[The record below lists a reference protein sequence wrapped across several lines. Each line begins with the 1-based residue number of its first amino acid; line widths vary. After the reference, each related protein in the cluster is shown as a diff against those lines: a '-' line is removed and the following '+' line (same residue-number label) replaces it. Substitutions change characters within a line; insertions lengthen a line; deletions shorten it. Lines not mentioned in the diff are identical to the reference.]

1 MGFGGAIPALAS
13 PGPEATVREP
23 DAGPSGSR
31 LGPIHKPPNREDGEH
46 VQDTHAEDLASAW
59 EGVRDDLRAELLP
72 ATFALWIDP
81 LTPVSARGSTL
92 YLSAPE
98 SVRTWVERRYLPR
111 LVAAVRRREPE
122 LHDVKLLLGGSRT
135 APEPEPGG
143 AVASSPVRDTQ
154 SFDRFVIGPGN
165 RLAHAA
171 ALAVAEMPGEAY
183 NPLFLHGA
191 PGLGK
196 THLLGAIALYLRRNR
211 PDLTV
216 RCTTAERFTQEFVTA
231 LRSKGAEAFK
241 ERYRGLNVLLI
252 DDVQFLEDK
261 PHTEEEFFHTF
272 NALHEAGGQLVLS
285 CDRPPEA
292 LSRLA
297 ERLRDRFDWGLRVE
311 LAAPD
316 LRTRITLLQHLAGR
330 EPSDAPQPD
339 ALHEIAVR
347 VPSNFRRLEGA
358 LVRVIA
364 RASISGQS
372 PTPGLVREVFE
383 QHPETA
389 APLSPPERS
398 DPGEPSVAEV
408 QQAVCAVLHLSVDD
422 MLSMRRT
429 PQIARARQIAMY
441 LSREATGLTLK
452 SIAREFNRDHSTVL
466 HAIRRVEASLEP
478 GSDSQRALDK
488 SRELLA
494 RHGLPG
500 SAPTAPAIST

>member
-1 MGFGGAIPALAS
+1 
-13 PGPEATVREP
+13 
-23 DAGPSGSR
+23 
-31 LGPIHKPPNREDGEH
+31 
-46 VQDTHAEDLASAW
+46 VQDAHAEDLAAAW
-59 EGVRDDLRAELLP
+59 DGVRDQLRAELP
-72 ATFALWIDP
+72 ASTFALWIDP

-92 YLSAPE
+92 YLRAPE
-98 SVRTWVERRYLPR
+98 SVRTWVRRRYLGR
-111 LVAAVRRREPE
+111 VAAVVRRREPGLRDVE
-122 LHDVKLLLGGSRT
+122 LLPAGASA
-135 APEPEPGG
+135 APEPE
-143 AVASSPVRDTQ
+143 AAAASASRPVQ
-154 SFDRFVIGPGN
+154 PAHSFDRFVIGAGN

-196 THLLGAIALYLRRNR
+196 THLLGAIELYLRRNR

-216 RCTTAERFTQEFVTA
+216 RYTTAERFTQEFVTA

-272 NALHEAGGQLVLS
+272 NALHEAGGQLALS

-316 LRTRITLLQHLAGR
+316 LRTRITLLQHLANR
-330 EPSDAPQPD
+330 EPSDAPEAE
-339 ALHEIAVR
+339 ALREIAVR

-358 LVRVIA
+358 LVRVVA

-383 QHPETA
+383 QHPKA
-389 APLSPPERS
+389 GAPLSPPLRS

-422 MLSMRRT
+422 MLSSRRT
-429 PQIARARQIAMY
+429 PQIARARQLAMY
-441 LSREATGLTLK
+441 LSREATGRTLK
-452 SIAREFNRDHSTVL
+452 SIAHEFNRDHSTVL
-466 HAIRRVEASLEP
+466 HAIRRVEGSLEP
-478 GSDSQRALDK
+478 DSDTQRALDK

-494 RHGLPG
+494 RPDSRG
-500 SAPTAPAIST
+500 SASTTPDDLNMTT

>member
-1 MGFGGAIPALAS
+1 MQ
-13 PGPEATVREP
+13 
-23 DAGPSGSR
+23 DA
-31 LGPIHKPPNREDGEH
+31 
-46 VQDTHAEDLASAW
+46 HAEDLTAAW
-59 EGVRDDLRAELLP
+59 DGVRDELRAELP
-72 ATFALWIDP
+72 ASTFSIWIDP
-81 LTPVSARGSTL
+81 LRPVSARGSTL
-92 YLSAPE
+92 YLQAPE
-98 SVRTWVERRYLPR
+98 SIRTWVERKYLGR
-111 LVAAVRRREPE
+111 VVVVVRRREPE
-122 LHDVKLLLGGSRT
+122 LRDVKLLAAGA
-135 APEPEPGG
+135 APEHEPGG
-143 AVASSPVRDTQ
+143 ASEPRPVQ
-154 SFDRFVIGPGN
+154 AAHSFDRFVIGAGN

-196 THLLGAIALYLRRNR
+196 THLLGAIELYLRRNR

-216 RCTTAERFTQEFVTA
+216 RYTTAERFTQEFVIA

-272 NALHEAGGQLVLS
+272 NALHETGGQLVLS

-316 LRTRITLLQHLAGR
+316 LRTRITLLQHLANR
-330 EPSDAPQPD
+330 EPADAPQPD
-339 ALHEIAVR
+339 ALREIAVR

-358 LVRVIA
+358 LVRVVA

-372 PTPGLVREVFE
+372 PTPGLVSEVFE
-383 QHPETA
+383 QHPKA
-389 APLSPPERS
+389 GAPLSPPHRS
-398 DPGEPSVAEV
+398 APGEPSVAEV
-408 QQAVCAVLHLSVDD
+408 QQAVCAVIHLSVDD
-422 MLSMRRT
+422 MLSSRRT
-429 PQIARARQIAMY
+429 PKIARARQLAMY
-441 LSREATGLTLK
+441 LSREATGRTLK
-452 SIAREFNRDHSTVL
+452 SIAHEFNRDHSTVL
-466 HAIRRVEASLEP
+466 HAIRRVEGSLEP
-478 GSDSQRALDK
+478 DSDTQRALEK

-494 RHGLPG
+494 RPASEG
-500 SAPTAPAIST
+500 SPSTAPSDPNMTT

>member
-1 MGFGGAIPALAS
+1 
-13 PGPEATVREP
+13 VH
-23 DAGPSGSR
+23 DAQA
-31 LGPIHKPPNREDGEH
+31 D
-46 VQDTHAEDLASAW
+46 DLASAW
-59 EGVRDDLRAELLP
+59 EGVRDELRASLP
-72 ATFALWIDP
+72 PSTFALWIEP
-81 LTPVSARGSTL
+81 LRPLSARGSTL

-111 LVAAVRRREPE
+111 LVAAARRRAPQLSE
-122 LHDVKLLLGGSRT
+122 VKVLPAGAG
-135 APEPEPGG
+135 APEPEPS
-143 AVASSPVRDTQ
+143 AATASRPVRHTH

-171 ALAVAEMPGEAY
+171 ALAVAELPGEAY

-216 RCTTAERFTQEFVTA
+216 RYTTAERFTAEFVTA
-231 LRSKGAEAFK
+231 LRSKGAEGFK
-241 ERYRGLNVLLI
+241 ERYRGLSVLLI

-311 LAAPD
+311 LTAPD
-316 LRTRITLLQHLAGR
+316 LRTRMTLLQHLASR
-330 EPSDAPQPD
+330 EPEDAPSPD
-339 ALHEIAVR
+339 ALREIAVR

-358 LVRVIA
+358 LVRVVA
-364 RASISGQS
+364 SASIFGQE
-372 PTPGLVREVFE
+372 PTPSLVRDVFD
-383 QHPETA
+383 QHPEPDR
-389 APLSPPERS
+389 PLSPPQRN

-422 MLSMRRT
+422 ILSARRT
-429 PQIARARQIAMY
+429 PQVARARQLAMY
-441 LSREATGLTLK
+441 LSREATGRTLK
-452 SIAREFNRDHSTVL
+452 SIAREFDRDHSTVL
-466 HAIRRVEASLEP
+466 HAIRRVESSLGPE
-478 GSDSQRALDK
+478 SDSQRALDK
-488 SRELLA
+488 SRELLKRA
-494 RHGLPG
+494 A
-500 SAPTAPAIST
+500 SQAPTSTAQRDPNMTP

>member
-1 MGFGGAIPALAS
+1 
-13 PGPEATVREP
+13 VH
-23 DAGPSGSR
+23 DAG
-31 LGPIHKPPNREDGEH
+31 N
-46 VQDTHAEDLASAW
+46 EDLASAW
-59 EGVRDDLRAELLP
+59 KGVRDDLRAELP
-72 ATFALWIDP
+72 QSTFTLWIEP
-81 LTPVSARGSTL
+81 LQPASLRGTTI
-92 YLSAPE
+92 YLRAPE

-111 LVAAVRRREPE
+111 LNAVVRRRGDS
-122 LHDVKLLLGGSRT
+122 LTGVKLL
-135 APEPEPGG
+135 APGDEADGPEPGG
-143 AVASSPVRDTQ
+143 EGPASHPVRHTQ

-216 RCTTAERFTQEFVTA
+216 RYTTAERFTQEFVTA
-231 LRSKGAEAFK
+231 LRTRGAERFK
-241 ERYRGLNVLLI
+241 ERYRDLNVLLI
-252 DDVQFLEDK
+252 DDVQFLENK

-292 LSRLA
+292 LSHLA

-316 LRTRITLLQHLAGR
+316 LRTRITLLNHLAER
-330 EPSDAPQPD
+330 EPAEAIPSPE
-339 ALHEIAVR
+339 ALREIAVR

-364 RASISGQS
+364 LSSITGEE
-372 PTPGLVREVFE
+372 PTPGVVRAVFE
-383 QHPETA
+383 NHPEPD
-389 APLSPPERS
+389 APLAPPDHGE
-398 DPGEPSVAEV
+398 PAEPSVTAV

-422 MLSMRRT
+422 MLSTRRT
-429 PQIARARQIAMY
+429 PQIARARQLAMF

-452 SIAREFNRDHSTVL
+452 TIAHAFNRDHSTVL
-466 HAIRRVEASLEP
+466 HAIRRVESTLGP
-478 GSDSQRALDK
+478 GSETQAALDK

-494 RHGLPG
+494 QSGPPAL
-500 SAPTAPAIST
+500 APTSPGDLHMTT

>member
-1 MGFGGAIPALAS
+1 
-13 PGPEATVREP
+13 
-23 DAGPSGSR
+23 
-31 LGPIHKPPNREDGEH
+31 
-46 VQDTHAEDLASAW
+46 
-59 EGVRDDLRAELLP
+59 
-72 ATFALWIDP
+72 
-81 LTPVSARGSTL
+81 L

-98 SVRTWVERRYLPR
+98 SVRTWIERRYLPR
-111 LVAAVRRREPE
+111 LVDSVRRC
-122 LHDVKLLLGGSRT
+122 
-135 APEPEPGG
+135 EPGLCEVEVL
-143 AVASSPVRDTQ
+143 AAASTEAAEAPGLESSVEPAAHPVRHTH

-216 RCTTAERFTQEFVTA
+216 RYTTAERFTAEFVTA
-231 LRSKGAEAFK
+231 LRSKGAERFK

-311 LAAPD
+311 LTAPD
-316 LRTRITLLQHLAGR
+316 LRTRLTLLHHLANRDPG
-330 EPSDAPQPD
+330 EAPSPD
-339 ALHEIAVR
+339 ALREIAVR

-358 LVRVIA
+358 LVRVVA
-364 RASISGQS
+364 SASISGQS
-372 PTPGLVREVFE
+372 LTPDLVRDVFD
-383 QHPETA
+383 QHPQA
-389 APLSPPERS
+389 ASPLSPPQRA
-398 DPGEPSVAEV
+398 DAGEPSVAEV
-408 QQAVCAVLHLSVDD
+408 QQAVCAVLHLSVDEL
-422 MLSMRRT
+422 LSPRRT
-429 PQIARARQIAMY
+429 PRIAQARQLAMY

-452 SIAREFNRDHSTVL
+452 SIAREFDRDHSTVL
-466 HAIRRVEASLEP
+466 HAIRRIEASLGP
-478 GSDSQRALDK
+478 DSETQRALDK
-488 SRELLA
+488 SRELLTRA
-494 RHGLPG
+494 GQNRQAPPPG
-500 SAPTAPAIST
+500 MPST

>member
-1 MGFGGAIPALAS
+1 
-13 PGPEATVREP
+13 
-23 DAGPSGSR
+23 
-31 LGPIHKPPNREDGEH
+31 
-46 VQDTHAEDLASAW
+46 VQDAHAEDLASAW

-72 ATFALWIDP
+72 STFALWIDP

-92 YLSAPE
+92 YLRAPE

-111 LVAAVRRREPE
+111 LVAAVRSRE
-122 LHDVKLLLGGSRT
+122 LGLRDVRLLPAGARA
-135 APEPEPGG
+135 APEPEPG
-143 AVASSPVRDTQ
+143 ATAASSPVRAAQ

-216 RCTTAERFTQEFVTA
+216 RYTTAERFTQEFVTA
-231 LRSKGAEAFK
+231 LRSKGAAAFK

-272 NALHEAGGQLVLS
+272 NALHEAGGQLVLT

-292 LSRLA
+292 LSQLA

-316 LRTRITLLQHLAGR
+316 LRTRITLLRHLASR

-372 PTPGLVREVFE
+372 PTPGLVRDVFD
-383 QHPETA
+383 QHPEA
-389 APLSPPERS
+389 GAPLTPPERS
-398 DPGEPSVAEV
+398 GPGEPSVAEV

-422 MLSMRRT
+422 LLSTRRT

-494 RHGLPG
+494 RQELPG
-500 SAPTAPAIST
+500 STPTSRAIST

>member
-1 MGFGGAIPALAS
+1 VLNA
-13 PGPEATVREP
+13 
-23 DAGPSGSR
+23 
-31 LGPIHKPPNREDGEH
+31 
-46 VQDTHAEDLASAW
+46 QAEDLASAW
-59 EGVRDDLRAELLP
+59 DGIRDDLRASLP
-72 ATFALWIDP
+72 ASTFALWIEP
-81 LTPVSARGSTL
+81 LRPVSARGTTL

-98 SVRTWVERRYLPR
+98 SVRTWIERRYLPR
-111 LVAAVRRREPE
+111 LIESVRRCEPDLRE
-122 LHDVKLLLGGSRT
+122 VKILAAASAEAAA
-135 APEPEPGG
+135 APGLEAPGE
-143 AVASSPVRDTQ
+143 AEARPVRHTH

-216 RCTTAERFTQEFVTA
+216 RYTTAERFTAEFVTA
-231 LRSKGAEAFK
+231 LRSKGAERFK

-311 LAAPD
+311 LTAPD
-316 LRTRITLLQHLAGR
+316 LKTRLTLLHHLASRDGG
-330 EPSDAPQPD
+330 DAPPPD
-339 ALHEIAVR
+339 ALREIAVR

-358 LVRVIA
+358 LVRVVA
-364 RASISGQS
+364 SASISGHP
-372 PTPGLVREVFE
+372 PTPDLVRDVFD
-383 QHPETA
+383 QHPRA
-389 APLSPPERS
+389 DSPLSPPQRS
-398 DPGEPSVAEV
+398 EATEPSVAEV
-408 QQAVCAVLHLSVDD
+408 QQAVCAVLHLSVDEL
-422 MLSMRRT
+422 LSPRRT
-429 PQIARARQIAMY
+429 PRIAQARQLAMY
-441 LSREATGLTLK
+441 LSRETTGLTLK
-452 SIAREFNRDHSTVL
+452 SIAREFSRDHSTVL
-466 HAIRRVEASLEP
+466 HAIRRVEASLGP
-478 GSDSQRALDK
+478 DSETQRALDK
-488 SRELLA
+488 SRELLTRA
-494 RHGLPG
+494 GQDRHGPQPG
-500 SAPTAPAIST
+500 AIST

>member
-1 MGFGGAIPALAS
+1 V
-13 PGPEATVREP
+13 PGNH
-23 DAGPSGSR
+23 D
-31 LGPIHKPPNREDGEH
+31 
-46 VQDTHAEDLASAW
+46 EDLASVW
-59 EGVRDDLRAELLP
+59 HGVRDELRAELP
-72 ATFALWIDP
+72 PSTFALWIDP
-81 LTPVSARGSTL
+81 LKPVSVRGSTL
-92 YLSAPE
+92 FLRAPE
-98 SVRTWVERRYLPR
+98 SVRTWVDRRYLPR
-111 LVAAVRRREPE
+111 LNQALRRCAVELRQVELLAPGADVEDSAPAA
-122 LHDVKLLLGGSRT
+122 T
-135 APEPEPGG
+135 A
-143 AVASSPVRDTQ
+143 SHPVRHTH
-154 SFDRFVIGPGN
+154 SFDSFVIGPGN

-216 RCTTAERFTQEFVTA
+216 RYTTAERFTQEFVTA
-231 LRSKGAEAFK
+231 LRSRGAERFK
-241 ERYRGLNVLLI
+241 ERYRDLNVLLI

-311 LAAPD
+311 LSAPD
-316 LRTRITLLQHLAGR
+316 LRTRITLLNHLASR
-330 EPSDAPQPD
+330 EESGAPPPE
-339 ALHEIAVR
+339 ALREIALR

-364 RASISGQS
+364 LASIQGEEPS
-372 PTPGLVREVFE
+372 PGLVRKVFE
-383 QHPETA
+383 QHPRA
-389 APLSPPERS
+389 GAPLSPPS
-398 DPGEPSVAEV
+398 APPAGEPSVAEV

-422 MLSMRRT
+422 MLSTRRT
-429 PQIARARQIAMY
+429 PRIARARQIAMY
-441 LSREATGLTLK
+441 LSRETTGLTLK
-452 SIAREFNRDHSTVL
+452 SIAREFDRDHTTVL

-478 GSDSQRALDK
+478 GSDAQRALDK

-494 RHGLPG
+494 EPARRV
-500 SAPTAPAIST
+500 SASTAQGDLNMTT